1 MEGFRVGRIT
11 QLRRHVNNSARAGY
25 LYIITEIGTNSVNYT
40 CVLPNNGETIRLT
53 FDSDFNGNDRYMA
66 PTSIDY
72 VDIVRGIYELVSLGD
87 GNYGVKQVVN
97 QKVEQKEKVNDKLT
111 FDILKET
118 FKYIPINYDGSEG
131 FYYDGALVIKRNIY
145 NKSKRFKSDKVKKE
159 IKSIKLEPNLV
170 SKFFS
175 EQTLMNNCK
184 FKIKDYRLSSK
195 LFGFT
200 ESKKTM
206 VGKVV
211 DVSKIE
217 FQADV
222 KKSDKR
228 ENTVY
233 IKVEEKNLRFSLD
246 DIEIIYP
253 NVNGWHERK
262 PRLIKNG
269 VDVKL
274 IRNKEFKHIPK
285 GTIVKVSQFK
295 NVGNK
300 RYIGFKY
307 DNKEVISR
315 INNFKLV

>member
-11 QLRRHVNNSARAGY
+11 QLRRNVNAGARAGY
-25 LYIITEIGTNSVNYT
+25 LFVITDVRINSVNYT

-53 FDSDFNGNDRYMA
+53 FDPDSNGNDRYMT
-66 PTSIDY
+66 PTLIDY
-72 VDIVRGIYELVSLGD
+72 EDIIRGMYELFSLGD
-87 GNYGVKQVVN
+87 GNYGVKQVAN
-97 QKVEQKEKVNDKLT
+97 QKLETKEKVNDKLT
-111 FDILKET
+111 FDILKEA

-131 FYYDGALVIKRNIY
+131 FYHDGALVIKRAIH
-145 NKSKRFKSDKVKKE
+145 NKSRRFKSNKVKKE

-200 ESKKTM
+200 ESKKKI

-211 DVSKIE
+211 DISKIE
-217 FQADV
+217 FQANV

-269 VDVKL
+269 ADVKL

-285 GTIVKVSQFK
+285 GTIVKVSQLK

-307 DNKEVISR
+307 ENKEVISR